1 MPGRGGGVTITLVA
15 TPDPDEEP
23 CVHYWQATDRN
34 EDVIVCR
41 YCRTTWS
48 LDDGPGDAP

>member
-1 MPGRGGGVTITLVA
+1 VTVTLVA

-48 LDDGPGDAP
+48 LDDGPGDAA